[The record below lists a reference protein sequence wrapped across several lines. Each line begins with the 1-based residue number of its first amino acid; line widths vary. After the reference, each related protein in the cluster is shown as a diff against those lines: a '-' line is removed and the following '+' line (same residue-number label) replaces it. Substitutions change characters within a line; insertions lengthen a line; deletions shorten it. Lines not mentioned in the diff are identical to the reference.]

1 VRAGGRVARL
11 ALSVLLV
18 IAALPVGAVG
28 ASPAPSAGPAASA
41 PPSPLPSPTPTP
53 DPGPAAGPCT
63 DTWSRIPG
71 REGVAFDTSV
81 TREGA
86 EIVGFLSRSRPIPFR
101 VGLRD
106 RRLEVLQKPFDGPG
120 FLTGIDASGSGEA
133 WIVGA
138 RMKAGAKPVA
148 ARRDDGALRRLPVPT
163 FASGGVLTDVHAID
177 GNQALAVGY
186 LQSRLRQTGLI
197 LRWQAGAVRRERIP
211 IDADTAL
218 VAVAQPGPQ
227 RAVAVGWVRS
237 QAGLR
242 PLLLERGRRGW
253 DPQPVG
259 LAIPGEALLSAVAP
273 LPDGRVVAGGTRRS
287 GRAWVPFLLEETE
300 AGWRATDIGVPGED
314 GTVGLV
320 RTLLVRADEVIVGGA
335 RWAPGSRPAP
345 LFGHWADGTWRE
357 EPIPGDP
364 VLAELMGADEAGGAA
379 WIVGGVAKDLL
390 ALRSCTPGAYQAR
403 TSASAA
409 PWAPSPA
416 PEPSPDGPSPSPVPS
431 ASPAATA
438 APIPPKRAGAWRVRD
453 IAPQA
458 GLSFITPTYGAR
470 VGDLDGDGW
479 PDIALG
485 GHSRPLKLFR
495 NERGTFVPAAVGAFP
510 RLDRHGCAIGN
521 VDGAGTADIVCAV
534 GAHHGTGFKQN
545 EVWIDPAS
553 AAVQVN
559 RAEDYAL
566 DDPFGRG
573 RNTLLFDAD
582 NDGDDDLLVT
592 NEPGRYDAL
601 PSTNRFYRNA
611 DGRFVAAPGVGLDGA
626 IGGGCVIPTDLDGDG
641 WTDLVLCGWVF
652 VDYDAFLRVFRNR
665 KGRFEEATAEL
676 RLGGMQVEDAAVADV
691 NGDRRPDVVQV
702 AAQKVRVSTQASDGT
717 FVTVFELVT
726 SGAKAVAAG
735 DADGDGDTDLYVM
748 RTLRGRDLA
757 DMILLNRGDGLA
769 WTRIA
774 VPAVARGTGDSVIT
788 IDEDRDGKDAFLV
801 LNGSGLA
808 GAGPVQLIRLE
819 RD

>member
-1 VRAGGRVARL
+1 MGTA
-11 ALSVLLV
+11 
-18 IAALPVGAVG
+18 
-28 ASPAPSAGPAASA
+28 
-41 PPSPLPSPTPTP
+41 
-53 DPGPAAGPCT
+53 C
-63 DTWSRIPG
+63 
-71 REGVAFDTSV
+71 DTSV

-86 EIVGFLSRSRPIPFR
+86 EIVGFFSRSRPIPFR

-106 RRLEVLQKPFDGPG
+106 GRLEVLQKPFDGPG

-148 ARRDDGALRRLPVPT
+148 ARRDDGALRRLPVPPLG
-163 FASGGVLTDVHAID
+163 SGGVLTDVHAID
-177 GNQALAVGY
+177 GKHAIAVGY
-186 LQSRLRQTGLI
+186 LQSRLRQAGLI
-197 LRWQAGAVRRERIP
+197 LRWQAGVVRRERIP
-211 IDADTAL
+211 VTADTAL

-227 RAVAVGWVRS
+227 RAIAVGWVRS

-242 PLLLERGRRGW
+242 PLLLERERRGW
-253 DPQPVG
+253 VARPVG
-259 LAIPGEALLSAVAP
+259 LAIPGEALLTAIAR

-300 AGWRATDIGVPGED
+300 AGWRATDIGAPGDD

-345 LFGHWADGTWRE
+345 LFGHWVDGTWRE

-379 WIVGGVAKDLL
+379 WIVGGVARDLL
-390 ALRSCTPGAYQAR
+390 ALRACTPDAYQAR

-409 PWAPSPA
+409 PWAPTPV
-416 PEPSPDGPSPSPVPS
+416 PEPSPEGAAPSPSAVPS
-431 ASPAATA
+431 AGPAATG
-438 APIPPKRAGAWRVRD
+438 APPPPKRAGVWRVRAS
-453 IAPQA
+453 APLVGPGFIPPPSGA
-458 GLSFITPTYGAR
+458 GVGA
-470 VGDLDGDGW
+470 LDGDGR

-485 GHSRPLKLFR
+485 GHSRPLKLLR
-495 NERGTFVPAAVGAFP
+495 NERGAFVPADAGTFP

-521 VDGAGTADIVCAV
+521 VDGAGTADIVCTV

-545 EVWIDPAS
+545 EVWLDPIS
-553 AAVQVN
+553 APVQVN
-559 RAEDYAL
+559 RAEEYAL

-573 RNTLLFDAD
+573 RNALLFDAD

-611 DGRFVAAPGVGLDGA
+611 DGRFIAAPGAGLDSA
-626 IGGGCVIPTDLDGDG
+626 IGGGCVIPADIDGDG

-665 KGRFEEATAEL
+665 KGRFEEVTAAV
-676 RLGGMQVEDAAVADV
+676 RLGGLQVEDAAVTDV

-702 AAQKVRVSTQASDGT
+702 AAQRVRVSVQAPDGT
-717 FVTVFELVT
+717 FVTVFELAT
-726 SGAKAVAAG
+726 TGAKAVAAG
-735 DADGDGDTDLYVM
+735 DADGDGDSDLYVM
-748 RTLRGRDLA
+748 RTLRGRDLP
-757 DMILLNRGDGLA
+757 DMILLNRGDGLQ

-774 VPAVARGTGDSVIT
+774 VPAVARGTGDSVVA
-788 IDEDRDGKDAFLV
+788 IDEDRDGTDAFLV

-819 RD
+819 RP